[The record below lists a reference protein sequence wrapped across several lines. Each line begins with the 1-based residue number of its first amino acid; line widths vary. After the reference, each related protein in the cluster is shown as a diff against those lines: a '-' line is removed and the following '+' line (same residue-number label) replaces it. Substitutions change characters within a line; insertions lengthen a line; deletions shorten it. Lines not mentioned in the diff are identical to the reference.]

1 MHLSGQLT
9 LPAVS
14 EIKIWSNAPTVPSW
28 SWIGALSLVVELN
41 ALQQIYD
48 GSLKELNRVIE
59 EKGIGILVDN
69 KEQVVN

>member
-1 MHLSGQLT
+1 MADQQRGDFPPTNQ
-9 LPAVS
+9 AVDFKK
-14 EIKIWSNAPTVPSW
+14 EVEAE
-28 SWIGALSLVVELN
+28 LDDELN

-48 GSLKELNRVIE
+48 GSLKELNRAID